1 MLAVQASHPAATYR
15 YLRLLYVVLGQT
27 AGKETFFMKQFKE
40 LYLDSLKEFKR
51 TKTIVVCGMMAAL
64 AIVLGLVA
72 TIQIGNY
79 VRIGFSGLPN
89 RIVDFLFGPVVGC
102 FFGGALDVL
111 KYIIKPTGPY
121 NIGFTIS
128 AMASGII
135 YGSLLYKKPVSL
147 KRIVLAEFLVKFF
160 INCLLNTYWLSIL
173 YGNAFTVLFPLRAL
187 KNLIMWPIDC
197 AILYVTLTLVAQI
210 LPRVGFHRTLSSAG

>member
-1 MLAVQASHPAATYR
+1 
-15 YLRLLYVVLGQT
+15 
-27 AGKETFFMKQFKE
+27 MKQFKE